1 MRVQWQTPSDDGGV
15 GISNYTLT
23 LTSDGG
29 ESRTK
34 TTNMTERV
42 LLFNYTTTYSVSVRA
57 SNCAGSSNP
66 SSPIHV
72 SQGYYYLQSTIY
84 VIIMDS
90 SFHSPFLSQL
100 AAVVHLF
107 QSMAVLRSTG
117 VQRRGHRSSST
128 VTRATLP
135 GSGTHHNASTQHG
148 PQTLNYSTVHLSLM
162 VNVYLNIMVRWSGNN
177 FSPLVHS
184 EISKLHCIPNTQ

>member
-15 GISNYTLT
+15 RISNYTLT

-29 ESRTK
+29 ESRME

-42 LLFNYTTTYSVSVRA
+42 LSFNYITTYSVSVRA
-57 SNCAGSSNP
+57 HNCAGSSN
-66 SSPIHV
+66 STSPIHV

-90 SFHSPFLSQL
+90 SFHSSFLSQL

-117 VQRRGHRSSST
+117 VQRREHRSCST

-135 GSGTHHNASTQHG
+135 VSGACHNASTQRG
-148 PQTLNYSTVHLSLM
+148 SQTLNYSTVHLILL
-162 VNVYLNIMVRWSGNN
+162 VKIIHYL
-177 FSPLVHS
+177 
-184 EISKLHCIPNTQ
+184 